1 MKSMKDLNI
10 DEAIDVAIRNTY
22 AMYMEIQTYEE
33 IIEGKYP
40 MFIHDID
47 YGITDD
53 DLDFLISYFETTEEY
68 EKCSDVKNKRDEV

>member
-22 AMYMEIQTYEE
+22 AMYMDIQTYEE
-33 IIEGKYP
+33 IIEGEYP

-53 DLDFLISYFETTEEY
+53 DLDFIISYFETTEEY